1 MGKASD
7 KQKEIYEIVRYAQ
20 KESIKQIKVGMS
32 SYDAHMISQRIID
45 EAGYGKCYG
54 HAVGHGFKDG
64 IIVRNTEAD
73 KDFILQENMVF
84 TVEPGIYIPGF
95 GGVRIEDDVV
105 LTKDG
110 CVSFCTYTTDLQ
122 ELHF

>member
-1 MGKASD
+1 
-7 KQKEIYEIVRYAQ
+7 
-20 KESIKQIKVGMS
+20 MS
-32 SYDAHMISQRIID
+32 SYEAHMISQRIIY

-64 IIVRNTEAD
+64 IIVRNMEVD
-73 KDFILQENMVF
+73 KEFILQENMVF

-122 ELHF
+122 EL